1 MCRAGEE
8 GGKRKREGDEM
19 EALEAQ
25 VTGTNLPGFVS
36 AGIVQPDQR
45 AAQAGTAA
53 DDVSAATGALAWL
66 LA

>member
-1 MCRAGEE
+1 
-8 GGKRKREGDEM
+8 M

-53 DDVSAATGALAWL
+53 ADASAAPGNACTPPGL
-66 LA
+66 LCFFANYKVL